1 MATVSATGVGSDM
14 MSVDDRRRKRR
25 VVEQLRTSRIYRDYE
40 KAFRD
45 CTGLPLSLRDGEC
58 FDLAHRDDPL
68 GNPFCA
74 LMTEQNHTCA
84 ACLACQQQ
92 LTSAATVEPATA
104 KCHAGLNESAVP
116 VRIGERII
124 GYLQTGQI
132 LLHRPTPARLRRL
145 VRRLKALGI
154 EAGHARFVD
163 AYARSRVVSRFQYE
177 AILRL
182 LAIFAQQLG
191 DLSNQLALQEER
203 SEHPAIARA
212 CAYITER
219 HTEVL
224 TLTEVA
230 QAVNMSSYHFC
241 KCFHAATG
249 LTFTDYVARV
259 RIENVR
265 QRLFDPHVRISEAA
279 YAGGFQSLSQFSR
292 VFRRVVG
299 ESPSAYRRRLDLAK
313 SA

>member
-1 MATVSATGVGSDM
+1 MI
-14 MSVDDRRRKRR
+14 
-25 VVEQLRTSRIYRDYE
+25 EQLRSSRVYREYE

-45 CTGLPLSLRDGEC
+45 CTGLPLSLGSGEC
-58 FDLAHRDDPL
+58 FGLAHQGDPFES
-68 GNPFCA
+68 PFCA
-74 LMTEQNHTCA
+74 LMADRNHTCS
-84 ACLACQQQ
+84 ACLASQQR
-92 LTSAATVEPATA
+92 LTLKAAGEPSTQ

-116 VRIGERII
+116 VRVGERII
-124 GYLQTGQI
+124 GYLQTGQA
-132 LLHRPTPARLRRL
+132 LLHPPTPARLRRL
-145 VRRLKALGI
+145 VRQLKALGVDA
-154 EAGHARFVD
+154 EYDRFVE
-163 AYARSRVVSRFQYE
+163 AYAKTRVVPRIQYQ

-191 DLSNQLALQEER
+191 ELSNQLVLQEER
-203 SEHPAIARA
+203 SDQPAIVRARA
-212 CAYITER
+212 YIAER

-230 QAVNMSSYHFC
+230 RAVNMSSYHFC
-241 KCFHAATG
+241 KRFHTATG

-259 RIENVR
+259 RVEHVR
-265 QRLFDPHVRISEAA
+265 RSLLDPNVRISEAA

-299 ESPSAYRRRLDLAK
+299 QSPSAFRERLEVAQ

>member
-1 MATVSATGVGSDM
+1 MTPP
-14 MSVDDRRRKRR
+14 DDVRQKRR
-25 VVEQLRTSRIYRDYE
+25 LVEQLCSSRVYRDYA

-45 CTGLPLSLRDGEC
+45 CTGLPLSLRSGEC
-58 FDLAHRDDPL
+58 FGLAHQDDPL
-68 GNPFCA
+68 GSPFCA
-74 LMTEQNHTCA
+74 LMGGSNHTCA
-84 ACLACQQQ
+84 ACLESQQR
-92 LTSAATVEPATA
+92 LTLAVTVEPGTQ

-116 VRIGERII
+116 VRVGERII
-124 GYLQTGQI
+124 GYLQTGQT
-132 LLHRPTPARLRRL
+132 LLHRPTPEGLRRL
-145 VRRLKALGI
+145 AQRLKALGV
-154 EAGHARFVD
+154 EADHNKFVE
-163 AYARSRVVSRFQYE
+163 AYARSRVVPRVQYD

-191 DLSNQLALQEER
+191 DLSNQLVLQEER
-203 SEHPAIARA
+203 PDHPAIVRARA
-212 CAYITER
+212 YIAER

-230 QAVNMSSYHFC
+230 RAVNMSTYHFC
-241 KCFHAATG
+241 KRFHTETG

-259 RIENVR
+259 RIEHVR
-265 QRLFDPHVRISEAA
+265 QHLLDPHVRISEAA

-299 ESPSAYRRRLDLAK
+299 ESPSAFRGRLDLAK

>member
-1 MATVSATGVGSDM
+1 MTSPDDIRQKRQL
-14 MSVDDRRRKRR
+14 VDQLCSSR
-25 VVEQLRTSRIYRDYE
+25 VYRDYE

-45 CTGLPLSLRDGEC
+45 CTGLPLSLRSGEC
-58 FDLAHRDDPL
+58 FGLAHQDDPA
-68 GNPFCA
+68 GSPFCA
-74 LMTEQNHTCA
+74 LMSDRNHTCA
-84 ACLACQQQ
+84 ACLDSQQR
-92 LTSAATVEPATA
+92 LTLSATTEPSTK

-116 VRIGERII
+116 VRVGERII
-124 GYLQTGQI
+124 GYLQTGQT
-132 LLHRPTPARLRRL
+132 LQQRPTAAGLRRL
-145 VRRLKALGI
+145 VQRLKTLGV
-154 EAGHARFVD
+154 EADHERFVE
-163 AYARSRVVSRFQYE
+163 AYARSRVVPRVQYE

-191 DLSNQLALQEER
+191 DLSNQLVLQEER
-203 SEHPAIARA
+203 PDHPAIVRARA
-212 CAYITER
+212 YIAER

-230 QAVNMSSYHFC
+230 RAVNMSSYHFC
-241 KCFHAATG
+241 KRFHAVTG

-259 RIENVR
+259 RIEHVR
-265 QRLFDPHVRISEAA
+265 QRLLDPHVRISEAA

-299 ESPSAYRRRLDLAK
+299 ESPSAFRERLDLAK